1 MLSLCTV
8 IQRVMRVTPG
18 QLPQGYCERKTQNLE
33 RAASNILFV
42 WLLFYACMQGT
53 NARKVVRSGRN
64 L

>member
-1 MLSLCTV
+1 
-8 IQRVMRVTPG
+8 MRVTPG

-53 NARKVVRSGRN
+53 MQGK
-64 L
+64 